1 MRAGFYFKLAGTG
14 ISKNRKLYIPYILT
28 CVCMVMMFY
37 IVTFLSVSEGFKEV
51 TGGETLQMILG
62 FGVFVIGMFSL
73 IFLYYTNSF
82 LIRRRRKEFGL
93 YHILGMGKGNIVK
106 ILLCENLM
114 IALVSIVGGLFC
126 GVLFSKIAEMCA
138 IRILG
143 GSAAFSFSVEP
154 MAMLLTAILFVGVFF
169 LLMLRMV
176 VSIYRSR
183 PVEMLK
189 SESVGEKPPKAN
201 WLLAAL
207 GLVIL
212 IAAYYL
218 ALRVEEPI
226 TAIVFFFWAVMMVII
241 ATYLL
246 FVSGSVA
253 LCRLLQKNKNY
264 YYKTR
269 HFISVSSM
277 VYRMKRNGAG
287 LASICILSTM
297 VLVTLSST
305 ACLFIGTEDSIKER
319 YFREIVTSTESL
331 EEEYNED
338 VQKEIGRILDEHG
351 TEQKNALEF
360 TLLDVAGLQLED
372 QIYFDYE
379 KAYQAGVMYYD
390 SIKELYIIPISDY
403 NKIMGKNETLEE
415 DEIIFFSD
423 RMDYEY
429 DTITFEGCG
438 TWKIKKQAD
447 DFIPIGRDV
456 ANAAFGMFLFVKDES
471 VIRQIEEAST
481 VFYEESTSPIEKIYA
496 FDLDCS
502 EEEQIQ
508 IEGELDGVIE
518 QKRADDPEY
527 PVVQTDSRAE
537 QRSGFYGLNGG
548 LFFLGLLLGLVFL
561 FGTVLIMYYKQISE
575 GYEDQGRYDILM
587 KVGMSGREVRQSI
600 NSQVL
605 TVFFLPLITSGIH
618 TAFAFP
624 LISKLLTTFG
634 LTDIRLLCMVTICCY
649 LIFALFY
656 VLVYKVTSGQYF
668 RIVSGGRRKE

>member
-62 FGVFVIGMFSL
+62 FGVSVIGMFSL

-143 GSAAFSFSVEP
+143 GSATFSFSVEP

>member
-62 FGVFVIGMFSL
+62 FGVSVIGMFSL

-143 GSAAFSFSVEP
+143 GSATFSFSVEP
-154 MAMLLTAILFVGVFF
+154 MTMLLTAILFVGVFF

>member
-28 CVCMVMMFY
+28 CICMAMMFY
-37 IVTFLSVSEGFKEV
+37 IVTFLSMSNGFREV
-51 TGGETLQMILG
+51 RGGETLQMILG

-106 ILLCENLM
+106 ILLCENLL
-114 IALVSIVGGLFC
+114 IALASIVGGLFC

-143 GSAAFSFSVEP
+143 GSATFAFSVEP
-154 MAMLLTAILFVGVFF
+154 MAMFLTVILFVGVFL
-169 LLMLRMV
+169 LLMMRMV
-176 VSIYRSR
+176 ISIYRSR

-207 GLVIL
+207 GLVLL

-218 ALRVEEPI
+218 ALTIEEPM

-264 YYKTR
+264 YYRTR

-305 ACLFIGTEDSIKER
+305 ACLFIGTEDSIQER
-319 YFREIVTSTESL
+319 YFREIVTSTEPL
-331 EEEYNED
+331 KEEYKED
-338 VQKEIGRILDEHG
+338 VQKEIVRILGEHG
-351 TEQKNALEF
+351 AEQENVLDY

-415 DEIIFFSD
+415 DEIILCSD

-438 TWKIKKQAD
+438 TWKIKKQVN
-447 DFIPIGRDV
+447 DFISIGRNT
-456 ANAAFGMFLFVKDES
+456 ANEMLGMFLFVKDES
-471 VIRQIEEAST
+471 VIRQIEEASA
-481 VFYEESTSPIEKIYA
+481 VFYEESASQAERIYA

-508 IEGELDGVIE
+508 IEGEIDEVIE

-527 PVVQTDSRAE
+527 PVVITESRAE
-537 QRSGFYGLNGG
+537 QRYGFYSLNGG
-548 LFFLGLLLGLVFL
+548 IFFLGLLLGAVFL

-575 GYEDQGRYDILM
+575 GYEDQARYDILM
-587 KVGMSGREVRQSI
+587 KVGMSDREVRQSI

-624 LISKLLTTFG
+624 LISKLLMMFG
-634 LTDIRLLCMVTICCY
+634 LANIRLLCIVTTCCY

>member
-169 LLMLRMV
+169 LLMMRMV

-201 WLLAAL
+201 WLLAVL

-338 VQKEIGRILDEHG
+338 VQKETGRILDEHG
-351 TEQKNALEF
+351 TEQENVLEF

-587 KVGMSGREVRQSI
+587 KVGMSSREVRQSI

-634 LTDIRLLCMVTICCY
+634 LTDSRLLCMVTICCY